1 MIDSSLIRES
11 EKVVFDWVVPVVTI
25 GGALLVGIIFER
37 IILHRLHK
45 IAERTTWKGDEI
57 IISGLRGVTTLWFVL
72 AGAFVASY
80 SLPVTASV
88 LLLIHKALMVLVILS
103 GTMVVA
109 RIAVGFVNLSTL
121 RADGALPS
129 ASILSNLTKLSVFLI
144 GILIILQSLG
154 ISITPLLTALGVGG
168 LAVALAL
175 QDTLSNLFA
184 GVHLL
189 ASKKIRPGDFVG
201 LDTGQE
207 GTVVDIGWRNT
218 TIRTL
223 SNNLVILPNSKLS
236 TAVVTSYFQPDKEIS
251 VVVPVAVSYDSDLQK
266 VERVTVEV
274 ARSVMREVP
283 GAVLTHEPFI
293 RFNTFAE
300 SGVGF
305 SVILRGQEFV
315 AQYLIKHEFIKRLHA
330 RYRQEGIVI
339 PYPTRVIYM
348 KSDEPNESDAR

>member
-1 MIDSSLIRES
+1 MGSNLAAES
-11 EKVVFDWVVPVVTI
+11 EKVVFDWVVPVVMI
-25 GGALLVGIIFER
+25 GGALLLGMIFER
-37 IILHRLHK
+37 IILHHLRK

-57 IISGLRGVTTLWFVL
+57 IISGLKGVTTLWFVL
-72 AGAFVASY
+72 AGAFFASY

-88 LLLIHKALMVLVILS
+88 LLLIHKVLMVLVILS
-103 GTMVVA
+103 GTLVA
-109 RIAVGFVNLSTL
+109 SRIAIGFVNLSTI
-121 RADGALPS
+121 REDGALPS

-223 SNNLVILPNSKLS
+223 SNNMVILPNSKLS
-236 TAVVTSYFQPDKEIS
+236 TAVVTSYFQPDKEMA
-251 VVVPVAVSYDSDLQK
+251 VVVPVSVTYDSDLAK
-266 VERVTVEV
+266 VEHVTVEV
-274 ARSVMREVP
+274 AKSVMREVP
-283 GAVLTHEPFI
+283 GAVPTFEPFI
-293 RFNTFAE
+293 RFNSFGD

-305 SVILRGQEFV
+305 SVILRAQEYV
-315 AQYLIKHEFIKRLHA
+315 AQYLIKHEFVKRLHA
-330 RYRQEGIVI
+330 RYQQEGIVF
-339 PYPTRVIYM
+339 PYPTRVVYM
-348 KSDEPNESDAR
+348 KTDQPDESDTK